1 MADLKHTGSSDPGN
15 DAFDHFNHVLQDIR
29 EIREQHDSRLSPR
42 LHARSAAAESESHA
56 DESLPLFLAGTD
68 DQGWQ
73 PADQDPQQDGW
84 PQVTWRQN
92 TLLRETPQQAARR
105 QDDLLHNASQDA
117 RSQDAWQDDWRQDD
131 RQQDDWPP
139 ESRRDSWP
147 RGNWL
152 HAAAESDRE
161 RSGAAVAPTVMR
173 RVLKAALVAV
183 PVLGIAAAVFAMEG
197 SRTLISSA
205 SASLA
210 AVFPTLSSSAGQPA
224 PANEQAAAIRVVPIT
239 TVAVP
244 VAREATS
251 VAPTREAIA
260 VAYQSAVQSQPEIRQ
275 PAAPVLSVPPPRRID
290 PDELA
295 TLLKRAKDLI
305 NVGDIVSA
313 RLLLRRAADANEAT
327 AALILA
333 QTYDPAVLGTADARS
348 VAADPATARH
358 WYEKAASFGSQEA
371 LQRLG
376 QM

>member
-1 MADLKHTGSSDPGN
+1 MMK
-15 DAFDHFNHVLQDIR
+15 
-29 EIREQHDSRLSPR
+29 
-42 LHARSAAAESESHA
+42 
-56 DESLPLFLAGTD
+56 
-68 DQGWQ
+68 
-73 PADQDPQQDGW
+73 
-84 PQVTWRQN
+84 
-92 TLLRETPQQAARR
+92 
-105 QDDLLHNASQDA
+105 
-117 RSQDAWQDDWRQDD
+117 
-131 RQQDDWPP
+131 
-139 ESRRDSWP
+139 
-147 RGNWL
+147 
-152 HAAAESDRE
+152 
-161 RSGAAVAPTVMR
+161 
-173 RVLKAALVAV
+173 RVLKAALLAV
-183 PVLGIAAAVFAMEG
+183 PVLGIAAAVFAMED
-197 SRTLISSA
+197 SRALISSA

-210 AVFPTLSSSAGQPA
+210 AVLPTLSSSVGQPA
-224 PANEQAAAIRVVPIT
+224 SANEQAAAIRVVPIT

-244 VAREATS
+244 VAREATP

-275 PAAPVLSVPPPRRID
+275 PAAPVLAAPPPRRID

-305 NVGDIVSA
+305 NLGDIVSA

-327 AALILA
+327 AAFILA